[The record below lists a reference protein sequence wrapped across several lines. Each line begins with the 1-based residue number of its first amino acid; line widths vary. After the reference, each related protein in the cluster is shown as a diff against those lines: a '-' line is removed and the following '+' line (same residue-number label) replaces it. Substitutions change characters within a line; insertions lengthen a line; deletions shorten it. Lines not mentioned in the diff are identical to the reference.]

1 MKLTG
6 NVILITGG
14 GSGLGRG
21 FAEAFHKLGNQVV
34 IAGRREDVL
43 RATAEA
49 NPDCGAGAMDWVRMD
64 VADAESIREATAE
77 VVRRHPGLNVVVNNA
92 GVQRYID
99 FTKGYDE
106 AKALEEIQTNILGL
120 MRVTSAVLPQL
131 RGQKDAVVVNVS
143 SGLAFVPLAR
153 YPVYCATK
161 AFVHSFSISLRHQ
174 LKETGVRVVELA
186 PPWVESGLHDAHPPE
201 GNPEPAPGRGPM
213 PQGAFIAAAMEELGT
228 GKDELPVAGAKFMY
242 AAAVGEGAGKA
253 FGGMNG

>member
-43 RATAEA
+43 RETAEA
-49 NPDCGAGAMDWVRMD
+49 NAGMDWVRMD
-64 VADAESIREATAE
+64 VADAASIAEATAE
-77 VVRRHPGLNVVVNNA
+77 VVRRHGGLNVVMNNA

-99 FTKGYDE
+99 FTKVYDD
-106 AKALEEIQTNILGL
+106 AKALEEINTNILGL
-120 MRVTSAVLPQL
+120 MRVTAALLPQL
-131 RGQKDAVVVNVS
+131 RGVPDAVVVNVS

-153 YPVYCATK
+153 YPVYCASK

-201 GNPEPAPGRGPM
+201 GES
-213 PQGAFIAAAMEELGT
+213 GAC
-228 GKDELPVAGAKFMY
+228 AGAWAD
-242 AAAVGEGAGKA
+242 AAGGVSCGGDGGAGERE
-253 FGGMNG
+253 G

>member
-43 RATAEA
+43 RETAEA
-49 NPDCGAGAMDWVRMD
+49 NAGMDWVRMD
-64 VADAESIREATAE
+64 VADAASIAEATAE
-77 VVRRHPGLNVVVNNA
+77 VVRRHGGLNVVMNNA

-99 FTKGYDE
+99 FTKVYDD
-106 AKALEEIQTNILGL
+106 AKALEEINTNILGL
-120 MRVTSAVLPQL
+120 MRVTAALLPQL
-131 RGQKDAVVVNVS
+131 RGVPDAVVVNVS

-153 YPVYCATK
+153 YPVYCASK

-213 PQGAFIAAAMEELGT
+213 PLEAFLAAAMEELGS
-228 GKDELPVAGAKFMY
+228 GKDELAVAGAKFMY
-242 AAAVGEGAGKA
+242 GAAVGEGAGKA